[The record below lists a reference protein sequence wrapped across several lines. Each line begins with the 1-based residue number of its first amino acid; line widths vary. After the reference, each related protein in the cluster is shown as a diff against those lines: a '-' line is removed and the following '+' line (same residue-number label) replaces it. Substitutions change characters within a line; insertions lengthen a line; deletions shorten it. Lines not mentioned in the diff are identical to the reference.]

1 MKKSILSILLFF
13 SLCSCQTKV
22 DLNGTL
28 VDDGKRAPNVDL
40 ILVDSQTFEEI
51 TRSKTDVDGHF
62 VFSSIPKGNFVI
74 IAKDPMGGG
83 MYASQIRAFKE
94 SDHLLDANKINYS
107 SGLFKKFFENEHIID
122 SLENA
127 ESNYE
132 ILSRKI
138 DLGHTQDSIARLIFD
153 EKKQPFWYWSDPLMY
168 FTTYHFVQ
176 VKSENENNI
185 TIDIDISHLY

>member
-1 MKKSILSILLFF
+1 
-13 SLCSCQTKV
+13 
-22 DLNGTL
+22 

>member
-1 MKKSILSILLFF
+1 MRKSILSILIFF
-13 SLCSCQTKV
+13 VLVGCQSKV
-22 DLNGTL
+22 DLNGTI
-28 VDDGKRAPNVDL
+28 VDEGKRASNIDL
-40 ILVDSQTFEEI
+40 ILVDSQTYEEI
-51 TRSKTDVDGHF
+51 TRAKTDVNGHF
-62 VFSSIPKGNFVI
+62 VFSSIPKGSYII
-74 IAKDPMGGG
+74 IAHDPLGGG

-94 SDHLLDANKINYS
+94 SDYLLDADKIDYS
-107 SGLFKKFFENEHIID
+107 SDLFKKFFENEQIID
-122 SLENA
+122 SLENS

-132 ILSRKI
+132 SLSRKI

-153 EKKQPFWYWSDPLMY
+153 EQEQPFWYWSDPLMY